1 MKIATKINLSFSA
14 AAVALASFSL
24 FALYTEAKTNLQ
36 EAIYAHL
43 STTAVSRARHV
54 ETHLEEDKARLWL
67 LAESDQIGDSMR
79 EIIHNASNL
88 KDSPRDLSAILKDYY
103 EVEKE
108 ACELLILNPDG
119 KVIASTDEGSV
130 GADES
135 TEVHFLKGKDRI
147 YTRDA
152 YRGKSGEQ
160 EYSISVPIRDDDAKT
175 LLGVIVGRFEI
186 TKLNEILTDRT
197 GLGETGE
204 IYIVNKFGYM
214 ITPSRFTEDTFLKQ
228 EVNTV
233 NFRMSVGRHEK
244 AQTGHGPANIFP
256 DYRGVSVLG
265 SHAHISD
272 MQWSLLAEIDE
283 EEALMPM
290 ASLKYIFVVILCA
303 VPVIVW
309 IVGTVVSKAITSPLN
324 KLQKGIETIG
334 TGDLNIRFEIES
346 NDEIGK
352 LAQSFNEMAG
362 KLKTIR
368 DEAEGLNYQLVETT
382 ARANDTASQC
392 KKTEAALQESEAKYR
407 ILYEDSRDAITMIA
421 LPTWKF
427 VAGNQATL
435 NLFGVQSEEEFI
447 TKGPWDVSPEYQP
460 DGQLSSEK
468 AKDMIEKAM
477 KEGSNFFEWQHM
489 TLNGKEFPATVLLT
503 RIELGGEQLLQATVR
518 DITEQQEQQYR
529 EESLVNLQQ
538 ELIIQ
543 GDLISKSNLVTD
555 ALITMVNADFARIW
569 LIENGDR
576 CEDCSH
582 ADAEDEQHHC
592 KYRDKCLHLVASSGR
607 YTHIDGGH
615 ARVPFDCYKIGR
627 IASGKE
633 DRFLTNEVTVDPR
646 VHNNEWAAELGLV
659 SFAGYRL
666 CDATGEAI
674 GVMALFADHKIDPST
689 DAFLSV
695 ISQTVSQVIVA
706 KRAEEAV
713 KIAYEELEQAHS
725 ELKEMQSQLVQ
736 NEKLA
741 SIGQLAAGVAHEM
754 NTPVGFV
761 ASNFRTLENYVN
773 KFLELLAGYKEV
785 AELVDTGTKEQRL
798 AKLQEITELHSKMKM
813 DFILEDIQ
821 GLFDDSKEGL
831 DRVTGIV
838 QNLRDFSR
846 IDRLGSRDEYN
857 INKGIEATLL
867 VARNEIKYDADV
879 KTDFSEV
886 PLIFCHSGQIN
897 QVFLN
902 ILVNAAQAIKAQ
914 ERDGNGAITIRT
926 YTSEDKVICEIAD
939 DGPGIPPDKLSKIF
953 DPFFTTKPAGKGT
966 GLGLSVSYDIVVN
979 KHNGELFAESTVGEG
994 TKFTIKLP
1002 IGTKENDEQEIM
1014 SYGKEN
1020 SVICG

>member
-67 LAESDQIGDSMR
+67 LAESDQIGDSIR

-88 KDSPRDLSAILKDYY
+88 KDFPRDLSAILKDYY

-135 TEVHFLKGKDRI
+135 TEVHFLKGKDRTYI
-147 YTRDA
+147 REA
-152 YRGKSGEQ
+152 YGDKSGAPK
-160 EYSISVPIRDDDAKT
+160 YSISVPIRDDDSNT
-175 LLGVIVGRFEI
+175 LLGVIVGRFEMA
-186 TKLNEILTDRT
+186 KLNEILTDRT

-204 IYIVNKFGYM
+204 IYIVNKSGYM
-214 ITPSRFTEDTFLKQ
+214 ITPSRFTENTFLKQ
-228 EVNTV
+228 KINMV
-233 NFRMSVGRHEK
+233 NFHQMSVDRHEK
-244 AQTGHGPANIFP
+244 SHSGHGSTNIYP
-256 DYRGVSVLG
+256 DYRGVNVLG
-265 SHAHISD
+265 THTHISE
-272 MQWSLLAEIDE
+272 MQWFLLAEIDE

-290 ASLKYIFVVILCA
+290 ASMKYIFVVILCA
-303 VPVIVW
+303 VPVIMW

-324 KLQKGIETIG
+324 KLQKGTETIG
-334 TGDLNIRFEIES
+334 TGDFDIQFEIES
-346 NDEIGK
+346 NDEVGK

-368 DEAEGLNYQLVETT
+368 DEAEELNYQLVETT

-392 KKTEAALQESEAKYR
+392 K
-407 ILYEDSRDAITMIA
+407 
-421 LPTWKF
+421 
-427 VAGNQATL
+427 QA
-435 NLFGVQSEEEFI
+435 
-447 TKGPWDVSPEYQP
+447 
-460 DGQLSSEK
+460 
-468 AKDMIEKAM
+468 
-477 KEGSNFFEWQHM
+477 
-489 TLNGKEFPATVLLT
+489 
-503 RIELGGEQLLQATVR
+503 
-518 DITEQQEQQYR
+518 
-529 EESLVNLQQ
+529 EESVRCAYK
-538 ELIIQ
+538 EL
-543 GDLISKSNLVTD
+543 DN
-555 ALITMVNADFARIW
+555 
-569 LIENGDR
+569 
-576 CEDCSH
+576 
-582 ADAEDEQHHC
+582 
-592 KYRDKCLHLVASSGR
+592 
-607 YTHIDGGH
+607 TH
-615 ARVPFDCYKIGR
+615 K
-627 IASGKE
+627 
-633 DRFLTNEVTVDPR
+633 
-646 VHNNEWAAELGLV
+646 
-659 SFAGYRL
+659 
-666 CDATGEAI
+666 
-674 GVMALFADHKIDPST
+674 
-689 DAFLSV
+689 
-695 ISQTVSQVIVA
+695 
-706 KRAEEAV
+706 
-713 KIAYEELEQAHS
+713 
-725 ELKEMQSQLVQ
+725 ELKETQSQLIQ

-761 ASNFRTLENYVN
+761 VSNFGTLENYVN
-773 KFLELLAGYKEV
+773 KFLKLLDGYKEV

-798 AKLQEITELHSKMKM
+798 TKLQEITEIHDKMKI
-813 DFILEDIQ
+813 DFILKDIQ
-821 GLFDDSKEGL
+821 GLFDDSREGL
-831 DRVTGIV
+831 DRITNIV

-846 IDRLGSRDEYN
+846 IDKPGSRDEYN
-857 INKGIEATLL
+857 INKGIEATLI
-867 VARNEIKYDADV
+867 VARNEIKYDADI

-902 ILVNAAQAIKAQ
+902 ILVNAAQAIKSQ
-914 ERDGNGAITIRT
+914 ERDGNGTITIRT
-926 YTSEDKVICEIAD
+926 YSSEDNVVCEIAD
-939 DGPGIPPDKLSKIF
+939 DGPGIPPETLSKIF

-966 GLGLSVSYDIVVN
+966 GLGLSVSYDIIAN
-979 KHNGELFAESTVGEG
+979 KHNGELLVDSKIGGG